1 MLDGE
6 QTLEREKRMMESG
19 QFEPYD
25 FTEVHRIAKA
35 DEQGNS
41 ESQEPLSS
49 AKPEDG
55 PMAEGLEQQQSA

>member
-25 FTEVHRIAKA
+25 FTEVHRTAKA

-41 ESQEPLSS
+41 KSQ
-49 AKPEDG
+49 
-55 PMAEGLEQQQSA
+55 